1 VDFNPAQLTRYSMTK
16 PTNKVLST
24 FANEQ
29 EERAFWESQE
39 NVDFVD
45 WTHAKNVRLLNSK
58 PTTKAISIRLPVD
71 MIEKLKVA
79 ANKKDVPYQLLVK
92 IWIDEKLV

>member
-1 VDFNPAQLTRYSMTK
+1 MTK
-16 PTNKVLST
+16 KTNKALPT

-39 NVDFVD
+39 SVDYVD
-45 WTHAKNVRLLNSK
+45 WTKAKNVRLPNLK

-79 ANKKDVPYQLLVK
+79 ANKKDVPYQSLVK
-92 IWIDEKLV
+92 VWIDEKLA

>member
-1 VDFNPAQLTRYSMTK
+1 MTK
-16 PTNKVLST
+16 PTNKVLPK

-29 EERAFWESQE
+29 EERAFWENQDS
-39 NVDFVD
+39 VDYVD
-45 WTHAKNVRLLNSK
+45 WTKAKNVRLPNLK

-79 ANKKDVPYQLLVK
+79 ANKKDVPYQSLVK
-92 IWIDEKLV
+92 IWIDEKLA

>member
-1 VDFNPAQLTRYSMTK
+1 MTK
-16 PTNKVLST
+16 RTNKVLPS

-29 EERAFWESQE
+29 EERAFWENQE
-39 NVDFVD
+39 SVDFVD
-45 WTHAKNVRLLNSK
+45 WTQAKNVRLPNLK

-79 ANKKDVPYQLLVK
+79 ANKKDVPYQSLVK
-92 IWIDEKLV
+92 VWIDEKLA

>member
-1 VDFNPAQLTRYSMTK
+1 MTK
-16 PTNKVLST
+16 QTNKVLPK

-29 EERAFWESQE
+29 EERTFWESQE
-39 NVDFVD
+39 SVDYVD
-45 WTHAKNVRLLNSK
+45 WTKAKNVRLPNLK

-79 ANKKDVPYQLLVK
+79 ANKKDVPYQSLLKV
-92 IWIDEKLV
+92 WIDEKLA